1 MLFFVPVERIETS
14 LLSRVRYCACPGC
27 LIKLPQTK
35 QDHGAEWPELIN
47 ITYIKVS
54 QLPRYL
60 IRLSPPLSIYIVSQ
74 PDRQTWLAGC
84 WGNHWISVK
93 EICTWILTPCFCFFF
108 KEKIVHLW
116 NPFSLI
122 FSELRLLLSN
132 TPVCWFHKNK
142 IKRWKS
148 CRGSMCPCLFR
159 SEIYC

>member
-1 MLFFVPVERIETS
+1 MPVERIETS

-93 EICTWILTPCFCFFF
+93 EICTWILTPCFFFF
-108 KEKIVHLW
+108 FFLRENSAFVKPIFTDLQWAQTFTEQHT
-116 NPFSLI
+116 SL
-122 FSELRLLLSN
+122 
-132 TPVCWFHKNK
+132 CWFHKNK